1 MPARVDYTVATV
13 AVFQHP
19 DFDDHEQIC
28 FLSDAA
34 TGLRAI
40 VAIHTTS
47 KLGIAGGGCRMW
59 PYASDEAAL
68 RDVLRLSKAM
78 TYKLA
83 LADIP
88 SGGAK
93 SVVIA
98 DPKTDKNEALLRAL
112 GRAVHSLGGR
122 YVIAEDVGT
131 TPADMDIIAKETPYC
146 AGRSGGSGDTTP
158 PTAYGT
164 FLALEC
170 AVKRRLGREDL
181 AGLRVAIQGMG
192 GVGFRLGQLL
202 VERGAQLVVHDIKPE
217 AVARA
222 VEQLGATAVEADAIY
237 DADVDVFSP
246 CALGDVLTEENIA
259 RLRCSVI
266 AGAANNQLPT
276 DAQAASL
283 TARGILY
290 APDFVVNMG
299 GVLGAAKLGTAT
311 DEKMEGSLQRI
322 VKTLDEVFAMAEAQ
336 NITTHAAAVAVA
348 KAKIGDRSTN
358 GAGKVAAALW
368 RNPFVARTALRVR
381 SAIASA
387 RARS

>member
-1 MPARVDYTVATV
+1 MTV
-13 AVFQHP
+13 FEHP
-19 DFDDHEQIC
+19 EFDAHEQIS

-59 PYASDEAAL
+59 PYPSDEAAL

-98 DPKTDKNEALLRAL
+98 DPKTDKSEALLRAL
-112 GRAVHSLGGR
+112 GRAVHGLGGR

-131 TPADMDIIAKETPYC
+131 TPADMEIIAKETPYC
-146 AGRSGGSGDTTP
+146 AGRTGGSGDTTP

-170 AVKRRLGREDL
+170 AVKHRLRRDDL
-181 AGLRVAIQGMG
+181 KGLRVAIQGMG

-202 VERGAQLVVHDIKPE
+202 VERGAELWVHDIRSD
-217 AVARA
+217 AVERA
-222 VEQLGATAVEADAIY
+222 VKELGAHAVEGEAIY
-237 DADVDVFSP
+237 DADVDVFAP
-246 CALGDVLTEENIA
+246 CALGDVLTDEHIA
-259 RLRCSVI
+259 RLRCSVV

-276 DAQAASL
+276 DAQADAL
-283 TARGILY
+283 AARRILY

-311 DEKMEGSLQRI
+311 DEKMKASLQRI
-322 VKTLDEVFAMAEAQ
+322 PETLDAIFTMADTQ
-336 NITTHAAAVAVA
+336 GITTHAAAVSLA
-348 KAKIGDRSTN
+348 KAKVGDRTTS

-387 RARS
+387 RARA

>member
-1 MPARVDYTVATV
+1 MTV
-13 AVFQHP
+13 FEHP
-19 DFDDHEQIC
+19 EFDEHEQIC

-40 VAIHTTS
+40 VAIHSTS
-47 KLGIAGGGCRMW
+47 RLGIAGGGCRMW
-59 PYASDEAAL
+59 PYPSDDAAL

-98 DPKTDKNEALLRAL
+98 DPKTDKSEALLRAL

-131 TPADMDIIAKETPYC
+131 TPADMEIIAKETPYC

-170 AVKRRLGREDL
+170 AVRRRLQRDDL
-181 AGLRVAIQGMG
+181 TGVRVAIQGVG
-192 GVGFRLGQLL
+192 GVGYRLGELL
-202 VERGAQLVVHDIKPE
+202 VERGAQLWVHDVRSE
-217 AVARA
+217 AVERA
-222 VEQLGATAVEADAIY
+222 VSQLGAHAVDGEAIY
-237 DADVDVFSP
+237 DADVDVFAP
-246 CALGDVLTEENIA
+246 CALGDVLTDEHIA
-259 RLRCSVI
+259 RLKCSVV

-276 DAQAASL
+276 DAQADSL
-283 TARGILY
+283 AARKILY

-311 DEKMEGSLQRI
+311 DEKMRSSLQRI
-322 VKTLDEVFAMAEAQ
+322 VDTLDAVFTMADTQ
-336 NITTHAAAVAVA
+336 GITTHAAAITLA
-348 KAKIGDRSTN
+348 KAKVGDRSN
-358 GAGKVAAALW
+358 SGAGKVAAALW

>member
-1 MPARVDYTVATV
+1 V
-13 AVFQHP
+13 AVFEHP
-19 DFDDHEQIC
+19 DFDEHEQIC

-47 KLGIAGGGCRMW
+47 RLGIAGGGCRMW

-98 DPKTDKNEALLRAL
+98 DPATDKSEALLRAL

-131 TPADMDIIAKETPYC
+131 TPADMEVISKETPYC

-164 FLALEC
+164 FVALEC
-170 AVKRRLGREDL
+170 AVRHRLQREDL
-181 AGLRVAIQGMG
+181 RGLRVAIQGMG
-192 GVGFRLGQLL
+192 GVGFRLGELL
-202 VERGAQLVVHDIKPE
+202 VERGAELVVHDIKPE
-217 AVARA
+217 AVRRAVQQLGARA
-222 VEQLGATAVEADAIY
+222 VEAEAIY

-246 CALGDVLTEENIA
+246 CALGDVLTEEHIA
-259 RLRCSVI
+259 RLRCCVV

-276 DAQAASL
+276 DAQAESL
-283 TARGILY
+283 AARNILY

-299 GVLGAAKLGTAT
+299 GVLGAAKLGPAT
-311 DEKMEGSLQRI
+311 DEKMQTSLQRI
-322 VKTLDEVFAMAEAQ
+322 VTTLDEVFAAAQ
-336 NITTHAAAVAVA
+336 AGGLTTHAAAVSIA
-348 KAKIGDRSTN
+348 KAKAKLGDRTTT
-358 GAGKVAAALW
+358 GTGKVVASLW
-368 RNPFVARTALRVR
+368 RNPFIARTALRVR

-387 RARS
+387 RSRA

>member
-1 MPARVDYTVATV
+1 M
-13 AVFQHP
+13 AVFENP
-19 DFDDHEQIC
+19 EFDEHEQVC

-59 PYASDEAAL
+59 PYASDELAL

-170 AVKRRLGREDL
+170 AVKHRLRRDDL
-181 AGLRVAIQGMG
+181 KGLKVAIQGMG

-202 VERGAQLVVHDIKPE
+202 VERGAELWVHDIRPE
-217 AVARA
+217 AVERA
-222 VEQLGATAVEADAIY
+222 VQQLGAHAVGAEAIY

-246 CALGDVLTEENIA
+246 CALGDVLSEEHIA
-259 RLRCSVI
+259 RLKCAVI

-276 DAQAASL
+276 DAQAESIAARDIASSGRRAGI
-283 TARGILY
+283 ARG
-290 APDFVVNMG
+290 AP
-299 GVLGAAKLGTAT
+299 AISASRPCS
-311 DEKMEGSLQRI
+311 SLR
-322 VKTLDEVFAMAEAQ
+322 K
-336 NITTHAAAVAVA
+336 
-348 KAKIGDRSTN
+348 
-358 GAGKVAAALW
+358 
-368 RNPFVARTALRVR
+368 
-381 SAIASA
+381 
-387 RARS
+387 

>member
-1 MPARVDYTVATV
+1 M
-13 AVFQHP
+13 AVFENP
-19 DFDDHEQIC
+19 EFDEHEQVC

-59 PYASDEAAL
+59 PYASDELAL

-170 AVKRRLGREDL
+170 AVKHRLRRDDL
-181 AGLRVAIQGMG
+181 KGLKVAIQGMG

-202 VERGAQLVVHDIKPE
+202 VERGAELWVHDIRPE
-217 AVARA
+217 AVERA
-222 VEQLGATAVEADAIY
+222 VQQLGAHAVGAEAIY

-246 CALGDVLTEENIA
+246 CALGDVLSEEHIA
-259 RLRCSVI
+259 RLKCAVI

-276 DAQAASL
+276 DAQAESIA
-283 TARGILY
+283 ARDILY

-311 DEKMEGSLQRI
+311 DDKMKASLHRI
-322 VKTLDEVFAMAEAQ
+322 VETLEAVFTTAQAEA
-336 NITTHAAAVAVA
+336 ITTHAAAVAIA
-348 KAKIGDRSTN
+348 KAKVGDHTTTA
-358 GAGKVAAALW
+358 AGKVAAALW
-368 RNPFVARTALRVR
+368 RNPFIARTALRVR

>member
-1 MPARVDYTVATV
+1 MTV
-13 AVFQHP
+13 FEHP
-19 DFDDHEQIC
+19 DFDEHEQIC
-28 FLSDAA
+28 FLSDTAS
-34 TGLRAI
+34 GLRAI
-40 VAIHTTS
+40 VAIHSTS
-47 KLGIAGGGCRMW
+47 RLGIAGGGCRMW
-59 PYASDEAAL
+59 PYPSDDAAL

-98 DPKTDKNEALLRAL
+98 DPKTDKSEALLRAL

-131 TPADMDIIAKETPYC
+131 TPADMEIIAKETPYC

-170 AVKRRLGREDL
+170 AVKRRLQRDDL
-181 AGLRVAIQGMG
+181 AGVRVAIQGMG
-192 GVGFRLGQLL
+192 GVGFRLGELL
-202 VERGAQLVVHDIKPE
+202 VERGAKLWVHDVRSE
-217 AVARA
+217 AVERA
-222 VEQLGATAVEADAIY
+222 VTQLGAQAVDGEAIY
-237 DADVDVFSP
+237 DADVDVFAP
-246 CALGDVLTEENIA
+246 CALGDVLDEGHIA
-259 RLRCSVI
+259 RLKCSVV

-276 DAQAASL
+276 DAQADSL
-283 TARGILY
+283 AARNILY

-311 DEKMEGSLQRI
+311 DEKMRSSLQRI
-322 VKTLDEVFAMAEAQ
+322 VDTLDAVFTMAETQ
-336 NITTHAAAVAVA
+336 SITTHAAAIALA
-348 KAKIGDRSTN
+348 KGKVTDRSTG

>member
-1 MPARVDYTVATV
+1 M

-19 DFDDHEQIC
+19 EFDDHEQVS

-47 KLGIAGGGCRMW
+47 RIGIAGGGCRMW
-59 PYASDEAAL
+59 PYASDDDAL

-98 DPKTDKNEALLRAL
+98 DSKTDKTEALLRAL

-158 PTAYGT
+158 PTA
-164 FLALEC
+164 
-170 AVKRRLGREDL
+170 
-181 AGLRVAIQGMG
+181 
-192 GVGFRLGQLL
+192 
-202 VERGAQLVVHDIKPE
+202 
-217 AVARA
+217 
-222 VEQLGATAVEADAIY
+222 
-237 DADVDVFSP
+237 
-246 CALGDVLTEENIA
+246 
-259 RLRCSVI
+259 
-266 AGAANNQLPT
+266 
-276 DAQAASL
+276 
-283 TARGILY
+283 
-290 APDFVVNMG
+290 
-299 GVLGAAKLGTAT
+299 
-311 DEKMEGSLQRI
+311 
-322 VKTLDEVFAMAEAQ
+322 
-336 NITTHAAAVAVA
+336 
-348 KAKIGDRSTN
+348 
-358 GAGKVAAALW
+358 
-368 RNPFVARTALRVR
+368 
-381 SAIASA
+381 
-387 RARS
+387 

>member
-1 MPARVDYTVATV
+1 M

-19 DFDDHEQIC
+19 EFDDHEQVS

-47 KLGIAGGGCRMW
+47 RLGIAGGGCRMW
-59 PYASDEAAL
+59 PYASDDDAL

-98 DPKTDKNEALLRAL
+98 DSKTDKTEALLRAL
-112 GRAVHSLGGR
+112 GRAVQSLGGR

-170 AVKRRLGREDL
+170 AVKHRLGREDL
-181 AGLRVAIQGMG
+181 AGLRVAIQGVG

-202 VERGAQLVVHDIKPE
+202 VERGAELVVHDVKPE
-217 AVARA
+217 AVERAVSELGARA
-222 VEQLGATAVEADAIY
+222 VTAEAIY
-237 DADVDVFSP
+237 DADVDVFAP
-246 CALGDVLTEENIA
+246 CALGDVLTEDHIA
-259 RLRCSVI
+259 RLRCSVV

-276 DAQAASL
+276 DAQADTLAE
-283 TARGILY
+283 REILY

-311 DEKMEGSLQRI
+311 DEKMRESLQRI
-322 VKTLDEVFAMAEAQ
+322 VTTLDAVFERAQAEH
-336 NITTHAAAVAVA
+336 ITTHAAAVAIA
-348 KAKIGDRSTN
+348 KAKIGDRSTS
-358 GAGKVAAALW
+358 GMGKVAASLW
-368 RNPFVARTALRVR
+368 RTPFVARTALRVR
-381 SAIASA
+381 NAIASA
-387 RARS
+387 RT

>member
-1 MPARVDYTVATV
+1 M

-19 DFDDHEQIC
+19 EFDDHEQVS

-47 KLGIAGGGCRMW
+47 RIGIAGGGCRMW
-59 PYASDEAAL
+59 PYASDDDAL

-98 DPKTDKNEALLRAL
+98 DSKTDKTEALLRAL

-170 AVKRRLGREDL
+170 AVKHRLGREDL
-181 AGLRVAIQGMG
+181 TGLRVAIQGVG

-202 VERGAQLVVHDIKPE
+202 VERGAQLVVHDVRPE
-217 AVARA
+217 AVERAVSELGARA
-222 VEQLGATAVEADAIY
+222 VTAEAIY
-237 DADVDVFSP
+237 DAEVDVFAP
-246 CALGDVLTEENIA
+246 CALGDVLTEDHIA
-259 RLRCSVI
+259 RLRCSVV

-276 DAQAASL
+276 DAQADTLAE
-283 TARGILY
+283 REILY

-311 DEKMEGSLQRI
+311 DEKMRESLQRI
-322 VKTLDEVFAMAEAQ
+322 VTTLDAVFERAQAE
-336 NITTHAAAVAVA
+336 NITTHAAAVAIA
-348 KAKIGDRSTN
+348 KAKAKVGDRTST
-358 GAGKVAAALW
+358 GMGKVAASLW
-368 RNPFVARTALRVR
+368 RTPFVARTALRVR
-381 SAIASA
+381 NAIASA
-387 RARS
+387 RA

>member
-1 MPARVDYTVATV
+1 MAI
-13 AVFQHP
+13 FEHP
-19 DFDDHEQIC
+19 DFDEHEHVS

-47 KLGIAGGGCRMW
+47 RIGIAGGGCRMW
-59 PYASDEAAL
+59 PYATEDAAL

-98 DPKTDKNEALLRAL
+98 DPKTEKNEALLRAM
-112 GRAVHSLGGR
+112 GRAVHSLAGR

-131 TPADMDIIAKETPYC
+131 TPADMEIIAKETPYC

-164 FLALEC
+164 FLALQC
-170 AVKRRLGREDL
+170 AVKRRLQREDL
-181 AGLRVAIQGMG
+181 SGLRVAIQGVG

-202 VERGAQLVVHDIKPE
+202 VERGAELVVTDINDQ
-217 AVARA
+217 AVGRA
-222 VEQLGATAVEADAIY
+222 VEQLGARAVDGEAIY
-237 DADVDVFSP
+237 DADVDVFAP
-246 CALGDVLTEENIA
+246 CALGDVLTEEHIA
-259 RLRCSVI
+259 RLKCSVV

-276 DAQAASL
+276 DAQAIPL
-283 TARGILY
+283 QERNILY
-290 APDFVVNMG
+290 VPDFVANMG
-299 GVLGAAKLGTAT
+299 GVLGAARMSTAT
-311 DEKMEGSLQRI
+311 DEKMHDSLMRI
-322 VKTLDEVFAMAEAQ
+322 VTTLDSVFDMAESEGV
-336 NITTHAAAVAVA
+336 TTHAAAVAVA
-348 KAKIGDRSTN
+348 KAALGDRSTN
-358 GAGKVAAALW
+358 GAAKVAASLW

-381 SAIASA
+381 NAIASA
-387 RARS
+387 RR

>member
-1 MPARVDYTVATV
+1 V
-13 AVFQHP
+13 AVFEHP
-19 DFDDHEQIC
+19 EFDEHEQVC
-28 FLSDAA
+28 FLSDAT

-59 PYASDEAAL
+59 PYASDDAAL

-98 DPKTDKNEALLRAL
+98 DPKVDKNEALLRAL

-131 TPADMDIIAKETPYC
+131 TPADMDIIARETPYC

-170 AVKRRLGREDL
+170 AVKHRLRRGDL
-181 AGLRVAIQGMG
+181 KGLKVAIQGMG

-202 VERGAQLVVHDIKPE
+202 VERGAELWVHDIRPE
-217 AVARA
+217 AVQRA
-222 VEQLGATAVEADAIY
+222 VEQLGAHAVEAEAIY

-246 CALGDVLTEENIA
+246 CALGDVLTEDHIA
-259 RLRCSVI
+259 RLKCSVV

-276 DAQAASL
+276 DAQADAIA
-283 TARGILY
+283 ARGILY

-311 DEKMEGSLQRI
+311 DEKMHASLLRI
-322 VKTLDEVFAMAEAQ
+322 VETLQAVFTKAEAET
-336 NITTHAAAVAVA
+336 ITTHAAAVAIA
-348 KAKIGDRSTN
+348 KAKVGDRTTT

-368 RNPFVARTALRVR
+368 RNPFIARTALRVR

>member
-1 MPARVDYTVATV
+1 MTV
-13 AVFQHP
+13 FEHP
-19 DFDDHEQIC
+19 DFDEHEQIC
-28 FLSDAA
+28 FLSDTA

-40 VAIHTTS
+40 VAIHSTS
-47 KLGIAGGGCRMW
+47 RLGIAGGGCRMW
-59 PYASDEAAL
+59 PYPSDDAAL

-131 TPADMDIIAKETPYC
+131 TPADMEIIAKETPYC

-170 AVKRRLGREDL
+170 AVRRRMQRDDL
-181 AGLRVAIQGMG
+181 AGVRVAIQGMG
-192 GVGFRLGQLL
+192 GVGFRLGELL
-202 VERGAQLVVHDIKPE
+202 VERGAKLWVHDVRSE
-217 AVARA
+217 AVERA
-222 VEQLGATAVEADAIY
+222 VTQLGAQAVDGEAIY
-237 DADVDVFSP
+237 DADVDVFAP
-246 CALGDVLTEENIA
+246 CALGDVLSDEHIA
-259 RLRCSVI
+259 RLKCSVV

-276 DAQAASL
+276 DAQADSL
-283 TARGILY
+283 AARNILY

-299 GVLGAAKLGTAT
+299 GVLGAARLGAAT
-311 DEKMEGSLQRI
+311 DEKMRSSLQRI
-322 VKTLDEVFAMAEAQ
+322 VDTLDAVFTMADTQA
-336 NITTHAAAVAVA
+336 ITTHAAAIALA
-348 KAKIGDRSTN
+348 KAKVGDRSTS

>member
-1 MPARVDYTVATV
+1 VAI
-13 AVFQHP
+13 FEHP
-19 DFDDHEQIC
+19 EFDDHEQVC

-47 KLGIAGGGCRMW
+47 RLGIAGGGCRMY
-59 PYASDEAAL
+59 PYASDDAAL

-112 GRAVHSLGGR
+112 GRAVHNLGGR

-131 TPADMDIIAKETPYC
+131 TPADMDVIAKETPYC

-170 AVKRRLGREDL
+170 AVKRRLRRDDL
-181 AGLRVAIQGMG
+181 VGLRVAIQGVG
-192 GVGFRLGQLL
+192 GVGSRLGQLL
-202 VERGAQLVVHDIKPE
+202 VDRGAELVVHDVDSD
-217 AVARA
+217 AVRRA
-222 VEQLGATAVEADAIY
+222 VEQLGARAVEADAIY
-237 DADVDVFSP
+237 DADVDVFAP
-246 CALGDVLTEENIA
+246 CALGDVLTEAHIA
-259 RLRCSVI
+259 RLRCSVV

-276 DAQAASL
+276 DAQAHSL
-283 TARGILY
+283 AARGILY

-299 GVLGAAKLGTAT
+299 GVLGASKLGTAT
-311 DEKMEGSLQRI
+311 DDKMRASLQRI
-322 VKTLDEVFAMAEAQ
+322 VTTLDEIFTTAEAQ
-336 NITTHAAAVAVA
+336 SITTHEAAVAIARA
-348 KAKIGDRSTN
+348 KVGERSTN
-358 GAGKVAAALW
+358 GAGRVAAALW
-368 RNPFVARTALRVR
+368 RTPFVARTALRVR

-387 RARS
+387 RSRA